1 MVPTLCK
8 GALQIRTS
16 PALTGPLSSHEELVS
31 HWATSHRRG
40 GREVGGLL
48 SDLSSLLADRAS
60 PWLQAGYVSADSKAG
75 SLALRV
81 GQPLNWTLGTL
92 DPGGCQTRAGDR
104 RACR

>member
-8 GALQIRTS
+8 GTLQIRTS
-16 PALTGPLSSHEELVS
+16 PALRGPLRSRKELIS

-60 PWLQAGYVSADSKAG
+60 LWLQAGYISADSKGG
-75 SLALRV
+75 SLALGA
-81 GQPLNWTLGTL
+81 GQPLSWMLGTL
-92 DPGGCQTRAGDR
+92 DPGGCQTRGGDR
-104 RACR
+104 HACR